1 MQTFPGAVLSPK
13 SLIRCQGKEIG
24 EIPAALTVCKSTP
37 PRIPQICFRYL
48 DRHSLVEVRTS
59 IADDNNNSSDVE
71 ECWYLAEVV
80 GFKEMER
87 LVVRYMLDGHKEC
100 VQKAKAR

>member
-1 MQTFPGAVLSPK
+1 M
-13 SLIRCQGKEIG
+13 
-24 EIPAALTVCKSTP
+24 
-37 PRIPQICFRYL
+37 